1 MSEEII
7 SFIDFTVMSDEEKYK
22 LLNIRDN
29 RISSL
34 KIVNEELEYKL
45 QQKENIIK
53 ELKERSLSYSKEID
67 KLLDFKEK
75 VGEYVNTYKNCV
87 PKHIKDYINDL
98 LDKENK

>member
-34 KIVNEELEYKL
+34 NIVNEELEYKL
-45 QQKENIIK
+45 QQK
-53 ELKERSLSYSKEID
+53 
-67 KLLDFKEK
+67 
-75 VGEYVNTYKNCV
+75 
-87 PKHIKDYINDL
+87 
-98 LDKENK
+98 

>member
-34 KIVNEELEYKL
+34 NIVNAELEYRL

-53 ELKERSLSYSKEID
+53 EVREYCNDDNNFEIMT
-67 KLLDFKEK
+67 DFDTFENHNRI
-75 VGEYVNTYKNCV
+75 G
-87 PKHIKDYINDL
+87 NDIL
-98 LDKENK
+98 EILDKEVT

>member
-34 KIVNEELEYKL
+34 NIVNAELEYRL

-53 ELKERSLSYSKEID
+53 EVREYCNDDNNFEIMT
-67 KLLDFKEK
+67 DFDTFENHNRI
-75 VGEYVNTYKNCV
+75 G
-87 PKHIKDYINDL
+87 NDIL
-98 LDKENK
+98 EILDKEVN

>member
-34 KIVNEELEYKL
+34 NIVNEELEYKL

-53 ELKERSLSYSKEID
+53 EVREYIEKGIYSVDGSYVLKI
-67 KLLDFKEK
+67 
-75 VGEYVNTYKNCV
+75 
-87 PKHIKDYINDL
+87 
-98 LDKENK
+98 LDKEVN